1 VKSQTVF
8 CRTFLEPGW
17 VSNQKRK
24 QQIFNEE
31 NKTSPVKYN
40 KYLKEVHISLGV
52 SGKTPYYPA
61 IV

>member
-1 VKSQTVF
+1 MLLSK
-8 CRTFLEPGW
+8 
-17 VSNQKRK
+17 
-24 QQIFNEE
+24 E

>member
-1 VKSQTVF
+1 MLLSK
-8 CRTFLEPGW
+8 
-17 VSNQKRK
+17 
-24 QQIFNEE
+24 E
-31 NKTSPVKYN
+31 NKRSPVKYN